1 MQSDVIIS
9 ESRVMIEY
17 DEDGTTMLKISDV
30 TPSDDGLYK
39 CVAINDAGLTSTSC
53 VLTVIGK
60 FTCTLRKLHGKYMY
74 KTCNTYSSK
83 CATFCRL
90 GRV

>member
-1 MQSDVIIS
+1 MFKRKRVWQSDVIVS

-39 CVAINDAGLTSTSC
+39 CVAINDAGSTSTSC

-60 FTCTLRKLHGKYMY
+60 F
-74 KTCNTYSSK
+74 
-83 CATFCRL
+83 A
-90 GRV
+90 